1 MRMRGDGKQP
11 HPKDKINRTDL
22 PSKKGFVLALCSCL
36 GSVVSVAHSRR
47 CS

>member
-22 PSKKGFVLALCSCL
+22 PSKRGLCL
-36 GSVVSVAHSRR
+36 HSARA
-47 CS
+47 

>member
-1 MRMRGDGKQP
+1 MRGDGKQP
-11 HPKDKINRTDL
+11 HPKDKIHRTDL
-22 PSKKGFVLALCSCL
+22 SSKKKGFVLVLCSCL